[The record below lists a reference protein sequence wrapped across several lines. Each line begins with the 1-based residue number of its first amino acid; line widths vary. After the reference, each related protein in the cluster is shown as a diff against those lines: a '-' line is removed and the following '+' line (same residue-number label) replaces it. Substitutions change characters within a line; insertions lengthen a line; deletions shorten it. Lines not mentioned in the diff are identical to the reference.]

1 MTQHLTP
8 RSLLQR
14 LYRLVQNQYQRHQTR
29 KILNALDDRRLRDI
43 GLTRHDIR
51 HL

>member
-14 LYRLVQNQYQRHQTR
+14 LYHLIQSQYQRHQTR
-29 KILNALDDRRLRDI
+29 KILNALDDSRLRDI
-43 GLTRHDIR
+43 GLTRQDIR

>member
-14 LYRLVQNQYQRHQTR
+14 LNHLIQSQYQRHQTR
-29 KILNALDDRRLRDI
+29 KILNALDDSRLRDI
-43 GLTRHDIR
+43 GLTRQDIR